1 MEMINIIIHSRN
13 IRGKHT
19 HTHTHI
25 QRYEIH
31 TWVQCLH
38 NSMSKDGFTATKQP
52 KRTVHTDTEAM
63 VKFRK
68 GGELKKNKR
77 FFYRKV
83 VCEVVHLMGA
93 LIHMLMGEC
102 HGILSPN

>member
-13 IRGKHT
+13 TRGKHT

-25 QRYEIH
+25 
-31 TWVQCLH
+31 H

-68 GGELKKNKR
+68 GGELKKIKR

>member
-13 IRGKHT
+13 ISGK

-38 NSMSKDGFTATKQP
+38 NSMSKDGFTFTKQP
-52 KRTVHTDTEAM
+52 KRTVHTDTEAI

-68 GGELKKNKR
+68 GGELKKIKR
-77 FFYRKV
+77 FFYTKV